1 MIPEELPDL
10 GVKVVDFIEARYA
23 YFPAGRA
30 EKPPAQLTGYQVHC
44 VILPPYPDNYIIFPQ
59 ADKDGTKEQEGDTG
73 GYDWCIQ
80 YSMLFES
87 PSLRFSDKILPV

>member
-59 ADKDGTKEQEGDTG
+59 ADKDGTKDLNPQVR
-73 GYDWCIQ
+73 
-80 YSMLFES
+80 
-87 PSLRFSDKILPV
+87 SLK